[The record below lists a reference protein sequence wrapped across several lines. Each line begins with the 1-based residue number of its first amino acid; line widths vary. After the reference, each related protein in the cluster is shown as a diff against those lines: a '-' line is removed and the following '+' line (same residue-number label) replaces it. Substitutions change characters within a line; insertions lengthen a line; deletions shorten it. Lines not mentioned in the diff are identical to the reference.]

1 MRKSNAVIEALIGL
15 VLVIIVFVSI
25 VIPLINQGLSALTRS
40 KEEAVIEIQQAL
52 TDAYNQLD
60 GKTIPVS
67 YNLPN
72 SYGIVVFPPK
82 TDSVEVNTSRR
93 IRYSTSKY
101 DYYTLKEKIRI
112 ERPNIGEC
120 KKDSYCVCT
129 CQMKNLVK
137 ELKEA
142 KKVYTTKCFDPYCKN
157 IEIDPTTKIVT
168 SIGNSRYLQTLK
180 DYEINN
186 YVESIST
193 ENAFVDLNKV
203 LQSNNP
209 SLSLFINTIVT
220 KKVLSICYFEPDC
233 LEITEKRDLQ
243 YYYHRYLSFLEKV
256 EEKSSSVKS
265 LYHGDLSNLEEI
277 DLSYLYG
284 YNELHPYLVLNKT
297 TSRLFGRI
305 LLYTFKDEEANQ
317 NFKIFERSGLKEHTT
332 YYLNLT
338 KKKINDGATIL
349 LNGKDGLKKVNIEN
363 ANPVFS
369 IGKNKLT
376 LIGGVDLNGK
386 FVKKEKLKIKILDE
400 REGIGKELRDLPAK
414 LYLGMLHGGEYGY
427 FIVFYEE

>member
-1 MRKSNAVIEALIGL
+1 MAEDKRTFILDAGL
-15 VLVIIVFVSI
+15 
-25 VIPLINQGLSALTRS
+25 
-40 KEEAVIEIQQAL
+40 
-52 TDAYNQLD
+52 
-60 GKTIPVS
+60 
-67 YNLPN
+67 
-72 SYGIVVFPPK
+72 GIVRMDGYLRK
-82 TDSVEVNTSRR
+82 NAGTS
-93 IRYSTSKY
+93 
-101 DYYTLKEKIRI
+101 LGEKVTIT
-112 ERPNIGEC
+112 P
-120 KKDSYCVCT
+120 V
-129 CQMKNLVK
+129 

-317 NFKIFERSGLKEHTT
+317 NFKIMSDVAE
-332 YYLNLT
+332 
-338 KKKINDGATIL
+338 
-349 LNGKDGLKKVNIEN
+349 KVKAII
-363 ANPVFS
+363 VD
-369 IGKNKLT
+369 KL
-376 LIGGVDLNGK
+376 GVDEVEVTGEASFANDLGADSLDTVELIME
-386 FVKKEKLKIKILDE
+386 FEKEFNIAIPDDQAENIGTVGEAIKYIE
-400 REGIGKELRDLPAK
+400 TN
-414 LYLGMLHGGEYGY
+414 
-427 FIVFYEE
+427 V